1 MKTTY
6 KKMIAIV
13 AALIVILGLGFF
25 FTHQQHTEAADNG
38 TGRTTITFWH
48 SMNGPNEQ
56 VLENLVNQFNK
67 SQTKYTIKPIYV
79 GSYELSIVRAT
90 EARPTEAKQLIDGG
104 KFDLIVYTSPLPKAE
119 YGVPVINGTGL
130 LTGIGEDEFWDEL
143 KKTVAKITDGNK

>member
-79 GSYELSIVRAT
+79 GSYELSIMKYANTVGSNVSPDLVQSDQANQSMMIGLNAT
-90 EARPTEAKQLIDGG
+90 VPRM
-104 KFDLIVYTSPLPKAE
+104 IV
-119 YGVPVINGTGL
+119 
-130 LTGIGEDEFWDEL
+130 
-143 KKTVAKITDGNK
+143 KI